1 MARKSF
7 FVEALYERLFCE
19 GIRSF
24 MPQCRMETSGDLD
37 LARTGVR
44 VPRAGP
50 IRGRGPLAGPPTFRI
65 EPRHSIGGF

>member
-24 MPQCRMETSGDLD
+24 MPQCRVETSGDLD
-37 LARTGVR
+37 ERAQACEFRMLDPSAGEVR
-44 VPRAGP
+44 
-50 IRGRGPLAGPPTFRI
+50 
-65 EPRHSIGGF
+65 